1 MATILFVC
9 TGNICRSPIAEG
21 FLRQMLADRNIAGMD
36 VESAGVSG
44 LDGYPAM
51 PEAVTALFE
60 RNVDISSHLAR
71 RLTRTMAES
80 ADLVVGMS
88 SGHRDA
94 MVRLAPKSA
103 GRTFTLKE
111 LVNLLD
117 QQGQRPSRGAPAER
131 MSAAISEADT
141 LRRAGAASDLTDEDI
156 PDPLGLGP
164 EAFRAIAWQIEGLT
178 EQLVEGLFGPAA
190 DDALSS
196 VPSGVARADGGE
208 WSSMRE
214 YAADWDSLKRTDPE
228 VAAAVADELKR
239 ERSTLRLIAS
249 ENYASPAVLAAL
261 ASTMNNKYAEGYP
274 GRRYYGGCEFVDVT
288 ENLAID
294 RAKQLFGAEH
304 ANVQP
309 HAGAQANMAVYGA
322 FLEPKNP
329 DHKILGMVLAH
340 GGHLTHGSP
349 VNFSGK
355 WFSFVGYEVDKDT
368 ETIDMDRVRELALEH
383 RPRMILAGFT
393 AYPRTIDF
401 AAFREIA
408 DEIGALFVV
417 DAAHFIGLV
426 AGGAYPSPVPFADV
440 VTFTTH
446 KTLRGPRGA
455 MILSKAEHAKAID
468 KAVFP
473 MMQGGP
479 LEHTI
484 AAKAVCLKEAMQP
497 EFQEYAHRVVR
508 TARALAGGLAE
519 EGLRVVS
526 GGTDS
531 HLALVDLQPIGLTG
545 ADAEGL
551 CEEVGIALNKNAIPF
566 DPLPPATASGIRLGT
581 PGPATLGMDEP
592 EMKEVARTIG
602 DVLRHPEDQGVKDR
616 ARGAVQD
623 LMTRFP
629 AYPG

>member
-1 MATILFVC
+1 MVQGLLRRLLQERGIDTI
-9 TGNICRSPIAEG
+9 E
-21 FLRQMLADRNIAGMD
+21 

-44 LDGYPAM
+44 RGGYPPV
-51 PEAVTALFE
+51 PETVRALQE
-60 RNVDISSHLAR
+60 RGIDITSHEVR
-71 RLTRTMAES
+71 RLNRPMIES
-80 ADLVVGMS
+80 ANLILGLAAE
-88 SGHRDA
+88 HRE
-94 MVRLAPKSA
+94 MVIRLAPLA
-103 GRTFTLKE
+103 APRAFTLKE
-111 LVNLLD
+111 IVRLLERAGPPSSEPDLDERLERAVARAEELRSAPGYDELLD
-117 QQGQRPSRGAPAER
+117 
-131 MSAAISEADT
+131 
-141 LRRAGAASDLTDEDI
+141 EDVS
-156 PDPLGLGP
+156 DPLGLGI
-164 EAFRAIAWQIEGLT
+164 EAFRAVAWELA
-178 EQLVEGLFGPAA
+178 ELSERLVDGLFGEARPDARRGEETALRAPGEERGRMDEFAA
-190 DDALSS
+190 SWEAL
-196 VPSGVARADGGE
+196 E
-208 WSSMRE
+208 
-214 YAADWDSLKRTDPE
+214 RTDPE
-228 VAAAVADELKR
+228 VAQAVMDELRR
-239 ERSTLRLIAS
+239 ERTTLRLIAS

-288 ENLAID
+288 ETLAID
-294 RAKQLFGAEH
+294 RAKELFGAEH

-309 HAGAQANMAVYGA
+309 HAGAQANMAAYGA

-329 DHKILGMVLAH
+329 EQKVLGMVLAH

-368 ETIDMDRVRELALEH
+368 EVIDMDRVRDLALEH

-393 AYPRTIDF
+393 AYPRVIDF

-408 DEIGALFVV
+408 DEVGAIFMV

-426 AGGAYPSPVPFADV
+426 AGGAYPSPVPQADV

-455 MILSKAEHAKAID
+455 MILSKAEYAKAID

-479 LEHTI
+479 LEHVI
-484 AAKAVCLKEAMQP
+484 AAKAVCLKEAMEP
-497 EFQEYAHRVVR
+497 GFRDYAHRVVR
-508 TARALAGGLAE
+508 AARALADGLTE

-531 HLALVDLQPIGLTG
+531 HLALVDLQPIGMTG
-545 ADAEGL
+545 ADAEAV
-551 CEEVGIALNKNAIPF
+551 CDEIGIALNKNAIPF
-566 DPLPPATASGIRLGT
+566 DPLPPATASGIRVGT

-592 EMKEVARTIG
+592 EMKTVAHVMGEVLKRSDDA
-602 DVLRHPEDQGVKDR
+602 GVKDW
-616 ARGAVQD
+616 ARGMVRD